1 LGVSTP
7 RNHIAGIEVELHDFL
22 TMVLDIDKWLI
33 SRLALFIPGK
43 KDVCTHSMAGLVD
56 PRDSLDMLEKR
67 RSFSAGK

>member
-7 RNHIAGIEVELHDFL
+7 RNHIAGIEVELHAFV
-22 TMVLDIDKWLI
+22 TTVLDIDKRLI
-33 SRLALFIPGK
+33 SSPALFIPRK
-43 KDVCTHSMAGLVD
+43 KDFCTHSMAGLVD